1 MATMEKLKIRKW
13 DPTTMRNDALVLL
26 LGKRGTGKTT
36 LLKDICYWMRDKVD
50 FGLAMSPTEEC
61 TDSLGSFIPE
71 SWIYNDFDEGKVAQ
85 LMETQRQQWKGGNGY
100 NCFLILD
107 DCMYDKKV
115 LKSKTMRQ
123 LFMNGR
129 K

>member
-1 MATMEKLKIRKW
+1 
-13 DPTTMRNDALVLL
+13 
-26 LGKRGTGKTT
+26 
-36 LLKDICYWMRDKVD
+36 VD